1 MNNRAITQDF
11 LTRLRGKERWSC
23 CATQDAI
30 DKLAVEFR
38 QYGTNTRTNMFEV
51 LGRTTDSQL
60 CDLIMVA
67 WAKAP
72 LKLATD
78 RSRDEWLVFFRNNL
92 RPLD

>member
-1 MNNRAITQDF
+1 MTSRRITQDF
-11 LTRLRGKERWSC
+11 LTRLRGKEQMEC

-38 QYGTNTRTNMFEV
+38 RDRTNMIEC

-67 WAKAP
+67 WAKSP
-72 LKLATD
+72 LKLATG